1 MTPAGF
7 ALPAVYEGATW
18 EGINLITLTNRQSG
32 RPINL
37 RDAEIDMVYRRVG
50 EKAERLS
57 FGVGAG
63 ITILSAGEGKLRVDP
78 QILPLPAGP
87 YYFELIAQL
96 AAGSRLPILAGT
108 QAITR
113 LGVPS

>member
-7 ALPAVYEGATW
+7 ALPSVYEGATW

-37 RDAEIDMVYRRVG
+37 KDAQVEMVYRRVG
-50 EKAERLS
+50 EKSERLAL
-57 FGVGAG
+57 GVGSG
-63 ITILSAGEGKLRVDP
+63 ITVVSAVEGKLRVEP

-96 AAGSRLPILAGT
+96 AAGSRLPILAGS
-108 QAITR
+108 QAVTR

>member
-7 ALPAVYEGATW
+7 ALPSVYEGATW

-37 RDAEIDMVYRRVG
+37 KGAQVEMVYRRVG
-50 EKAERLS
+50 ERVQRLA
-57 FGVGAG
+57 FGVGGG
-63 ITILSAGEGKLRVDP
+63 ITLVSPVEGKLRVEP

-96 AAGSRLPILAGT
+96 AVGSTLPILCGT
-108 QAITR
+108 HAITR

>member
-7 ALPAVYEGATW
+7 ALPSVYEGATW
-18 EGINLITLTNRQSG
+18 EGISLITLTNRQSG

-37 RDAEIDMVYRRVG
+37 KDAEVEMVYRRVG
-50 EKAERLS
+50 ERFERLALS
-57 FGVGAG
+57 VGGG
-63 ITILSAGEGKLRVDP
+63 ITIVSPLEGKLRVEP

-96 AAGSRLPILAGT
+96 AAGSTLPIFAGT
-108 QAITR
+108 QAIMR